1 MTITKLIMIEDR
13 GFRYNPQFESLH
25 INDEVAR
32 RYAEKK
38 LAEGTSESIY
48 TEWGVVVRHIEY
60 KKDYQIVH
68 LNVNEE

>member
-1 MTITKLIMIEDR
+1 MIITKLILIEDR
-13 GFRYNPQFESLH
+13 GFRYNPQHESLH

-38 LAEGTSESIY
+38 LAEGARESVY
-48 TEWGVVVRHIEY
+48 TEWGTVIRRIEY
-60 KKDYQIVH
+60 KKEYQIVH